1 MYLRAPIRERHAAGE
16 PIRAIAREMG
26 ISRNTVRRAID
37 PTRPARYVRRSQ
49 LDEVT
54 DQIREVLARWPHMPA
69 VGIAHRIGWRGS
81 MSTFTQR
88 VNVLRRERLYGAP
101 GASA

>member
-1 MYLRAPIRERHAAGE
+1 
-16 PIRAIAREMG
+16 MG

-49 LDEVT
+49 LDDVQDE
-54 DQIREVLARWPHMPA
+54 IREVLARWPHMSA
-69 VGIAHRIGWRGS
+69 VGIAHRLGWRGS

-88 VNVLRRERLYGAP
+88 VNELRREQLYGAP
-101 GASA
+101 GAPP